1 MPNDLYEKI
10 VSERGSLENLAGKI
24 PGLQGY
30 MEMSARR
37 EADRMIRDYVAGKY
51 RPLSE
56 RLASIE
62 REMLSGGGLTYLDR
76 TKSIKTKIDNLQRRI
91 STDMPGYS
99 GFFASVKIG
108 ADELAK
114 VYAFDEA
121 MIRYTDQISEKLDA
135 LSKAVSSSEGIA
147 EALSALDATVIEAGQ
162 AYDLRDD
169 LLKGIA

>member
-1 MPNDLYEKI
+1 
-10 VSERGSLENLAGKI
+10 
-24 PGLQGY
+24 
-30 MEMSARR
+30 
-37 EADRMIRDYVAGKY
+37 
-51 RPLSE
+51 
-56 RLASIE
+56 
-62 REMLSGGGLTYLDR
+62 MLSGGGLTYLDH

-108 ADELAK
+108 VDELAK

-135 LSKAVSSSEGIA
+135 LSKAVSASEGIA
-147 EALSALDATVIEAGQ
+147 DALSALDAMVIEAGQ

-169 LLKGIA
+169 LLKGMA